1 MKVIRGVNVFPT
13 QIETA
18 LLSIQGALPH
28 YLLIVDRENNLD
40 VLTVMV
46 EVDEQY
52 FSDEIR
58 KLDDLKKK
66 IGNVIKQAIGV
77 SVRVKLVE
85 PKSIERSEGKA
96 KRVIDNR
103 NL

>member
-1 MKVIRGVNVFPT
+1 MQKLHEPRQRLYKKYV
-13 QIETA
+13 
-18 LLSIQGALPH
+18 
-28 YLLIVDRENNLD
+28 D

-85 PKSIERSEGKA
+85 PKSIERSEGKYSGTTGTGR
-96 KRVIDNR
+96 KTVQRVFHECDNQLKQKSKAVR
-103 NL
+103 I

>member
-1 MKVIRGVNVFPT
+1 MKKNISANECKSMFNDKFSTLNMKEIGIELKHFSMGTAPENPSFLVN
-13 QIETA
+13 Q
-18 LLSIQGALPH
+18 
-28 YLLIVDRENNLD
+28 
-40 VLTVMV
+40 
-46 EVDEQY
+46 
-52 FSDEIR
+52 
-58 KLDDLKKK
+58 DDLKKK